1 MERSGLLSGRG
12 ARGGEWSL
20 RGKRGATRELG
31 ERGCELTLIF
41 VGRVGATSELGER
54 EFELEL
60 FSVGRE
66 IAHEFEMCEGEGPL

>member
-1 MERSGLLSGRG
+1 VERSGLLSGRG

-54 EFELEL
+54 EFEL
-60 FSVGRE
+60 
-66 IAHEFEMCEGEGPL
+66 